1 MSLSNLGI
9 QQRSGSYFLL
19 QLSVLISRPCLLYA
33 GQTASHQLSHP
44 YFQWMLNLEGQG
56 ANYAEENQLFSLIL
70 KRSALREQLPA
81 MELITLQSRT
91 SLNNSRDYFPISF
104 RHLRKLPAGTGGC
117 SKTNKQ
123 TNKKQREQLESKSF
137 LSPSPQ

>member
-1 MSLSNLGI
+1 
-9 QQRSGSYFLL
+9 
-19 QLSVLISRPCLLYA
+19 
-33 GQTASHQLSHP
+33 
-44 YFQWMLNLEGQG
+44 MLNLEGQG

-123 TNKKQREQLESKSF
+123 TNKQKTERTVGKQKFSLSF
-137 LSPSPQ
+137 TTVTLRKETKQ